1 MLYIICRKGL
11 RKRPVPYS
19 IPERFDYRHLLL
31 FAIPSHKGG
40 RIEKNLMGL
49 SRNIRL
55 QIFNS
60 IVAL

>member
-1 MLYIICRKGL
+1 MLYIRCRKGE
-11 RKRPVPYS
+11 RKRPVPS
-19 IPERFDYRHLLL
+19 SMPERFDYHHLRL
-31 FAIPSHKGG
+31 FSIPSHKGG